1 MTSTSSYLIAI
12 LLGAFSITS
21 SKVESRAIITKD
33 NFYAPNYASF
43 SLEKSITGTVT
54 DANGEPLSG
63 VNVVIKGTT
72 RGTITDITG
81 AFKISVER
89 NDILVFSF
97 VGFKSQQIIVTDK
110 MSSLKVKLEDGE
122 SLSAV
127 TSVGSRF
134 STTRTDVERP
144 VPIDILT
151 AKDIQST
158 GQIDLGQAIHYTAP
172 SFASVKFGI
181 NDLAPLVD
189 FASLRGLGSDQTLV
203 LINGKRRHKVSFFSA
218 NEGLGRG
225 LVGTDINAIPSS
237 AVKQVEVLRDGAAAQ
252 YGSDA
257 IAGVL
262 NMQLNN
268 NIKGG
273 SFQVYGGSG
282 SSDPKGADGNSIYGS
297 NAQDGQTYKASL
309 NFGLPLGDKGFINT
323 TLAYQ
328 HSDSYDRSGRFTSKY
343 YNGTVIASDS
353 LVKLR
358 NINLDRATIGSSDVG
373 NLGLFINA
381 GYDVN
386 KNWKFYAFG
395 GYSKKNVTGGFFTR
409 APSNRARAV
418 EAIFP
423 DGYNPSVPSVLKDFS
438 LVAGFKGSLGNDWNM
453 DISAGQGS
461 NRVDL
466 YIENTVNPSLGAAS
480 PTKFYTGANAVG
492 QTTANVDI
500 TKSFKKGSYPNISVA
515 IGSELRRES
524 FEQIAGD
531 KASYEEGPVKLQ
543 DKVAVDVGSSGREGY
558 RPEVAGSWSRNN
570 FGTYLEMESELSKN
584 FLIGAAGRFENY
596 SDFGSNFSYKGTAR
610 YEFADKFAVRGSVS
624 RGFRAPSMAQV
635 YFGSQTVQFAANGSS
650 IKAYLVPA
658 RNVALGKALGVEALK
673 PEVSLG
679 YTYGITSKLLPE
691 LSITADFFSIDITDR
706 IVASGNIATKGRPA
720 FEAIGYSG
728 ASDAAI
734 IFSNVVDTRTQGFDV
749 VASYVANLGSKQKL
763 TLNAAMN
770 TSKTAI
776 TNNKNP
782 EFVNA
787 NAEAYLTRAEPNSK
801 LILMA
806 NYQVGKLD
814 FLIRTTRFGEIYDP
828 LALYDVDKNGDGKIA
843 NYKDASGGTI
853 MEVDAAHQG
862 EFSAKFVTDAA
873 ISYNITQKLG
883 ITLGVNNFMDV
894 YPDLLRKPQTS
905 GEVIFSRRTN
915 QWGTQGRFGFAT
927 VHFNF

>member
-1 MTSTSSYLIAI
+1 MKSTSTYLIAI
-12 LLGAFSITS
+12 LLGTFSIMS
-21 SKVESRAIITKD
+21 SKVESRAIVTKN
-33 NFYAPNYASF
+33 NFGASNYATIF
-43 SLEKSITGTVT
+43 VEKSITGTVT
-54 DANGEPLSG
+54 DAVGEPLAG

-81 AFKISVER
+81 TFKISVER
-89 NDILVFSF
+89 DDILVFSYI
-97 VGFKSQQIIVTDK
+97 GFKSQQIPVTDK
-110 MSSLKVKLEDGE
+110 MSSIKVKLEDGE
-122 SLSAV
+122 SLSVV

-151 AKDIQST
+151 AKDLQAT
-158 GQIDLGQAIHYTAP
+158 GQIDLGQSIHYTAP
-172 SFASVKFGI
+172 AFSAVKFGI

-225 LVGTDINAIPSS
+225 LVGTDINAIPTS

-273 SFQVYGGSG
+273 SFQIYGGSG
-282 SSDPKGADGNSIYGS
+282 SSDPKGADGNSLYDG
-297 NAQDGQTYKASL
+297 NVQDGQTYKASL

-328 HSDSYDRSGRFTSKY
+328 HSNAYDRSGKFTSKY
-343 YNGTVIASDS
+343 YNGTATASDS
-353 LVKLR
+353 LVKLK
-358 NINLDRATIGSSDVG
+358 NINLDRAEIGSADVG

-381 GYDVN
+381 GYDVS
-386 KNWKFYAFG
+386 KTWKFYAFG
-395 GYSKKNVTGGFFTR
+395 GYSKKDVVAGFFTR

-423 DGYNPSVPSVLKDFS
+423 DGYNPSVPSILKDFS

-453 DISAGQGS
+453 DISVGQGS

-492 QTTANVDI
+492 QTTSNIDI
-500 TKSFKKGSYPNISVA
+500 TKQFKKGSYPNFSVA
-515 IGSELRRES
+515 VGSELRRES
-524 FEQIAGD
+524 FEQVAGE

-558 RPEVAGSWSRNN
+558 RPEVAGSWNRNN
-570 FGTYLEMESELSKN
+570 FGTYLEVESELSKQ

-610 YEFADKFAVRGSVS
+610 YELGSKIAVRGSVS
-624 RGFRAPSMAQV
+624 RGFRAPSMPQV
-635 YFGSQTVQFAANGSS
+635 YFGTQTVQFAANGSS

-679 YTYGITSKLLPE
+679 YTYGITTKLLPE
-691 LSITADFFSIDITDR
+691 LSITADFYNIAVTDR
-706 IVASGNIATKGRPA
+706 IVASGNIATKGKPA

-728 ASDAAI
+728 ASDVAI
-734 IFSNVVDTRTQGFDV
+734 IFSNVIDTRTKGVDV
-749 VASYVANLGSKQKL
+749 VAAYTVNLGNKQKL
-763 TLNAAMN
+763 TLNAALN
-770 TSKTAI
+770 TSKTEI
-776 TNNKNP
+776 TKNKNP

-806 NYQVGKLD
+806 NYQIGKLD
-814 FLIRTTRFGEIYDP
+814 FMIRTTRFGEIYDP
-828 LALYDVDKNGDGKIA
+828 LALYDVDKNGDGKIL
-843 NYKDASGGTI
+843 NYRDASGAAFT
-853 MEVDAAHQG
+853 EVDAAHQG
-862 EFSAKFVTDAA
+862 EFSAKFVTDAS
-873 ISYNITQKLG
+873 IGYNITEKLG

-894 YPDLLRKPQTS
+894 YPDLLKKPQTA

-915 QWGTQGRFGFAT
+915 QWGTQGRFGFAK